1 MACLFSCKVDTL
13 NKMYALITTEMNM
26 FIKTVKPRIKEVRM
40 HQDSQGKIDIIINH
54 FCLTMAAYRVH
65 QRTELTENQ
74 IYL

>member
-54 FCLTMAAYRVH
+54 FCHHGCLQSSPAN
-65 QRTELTENQ
+65 RTD
-74 IYL
+74 